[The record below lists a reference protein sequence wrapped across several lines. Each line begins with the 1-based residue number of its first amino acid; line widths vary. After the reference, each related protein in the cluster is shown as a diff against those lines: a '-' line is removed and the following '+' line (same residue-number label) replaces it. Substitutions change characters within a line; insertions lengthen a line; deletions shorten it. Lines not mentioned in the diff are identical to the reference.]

1 MKKSVLPFLQ
11 RNSVLEKY
19 EIVKRIFM
27 EILVQ
32 RLFEIL
38 KEKQCLSTIS

>member
-1 MKKSVLPFLQ
+1 MMKSILPFLQ

-19 EIVKRIFM
+19 ETAKRIFM

-38 KEKQCLSTIS
+38 KEK